1 MAGSTPATR
10 IARDPETGKNYKVDG
25 SMTFEE
31 WKNSLTD
38 EQRASLKYI
47 DKSAGNG
54 IISIGG
60 GRIMNINNIDSP
72 IEQRNTGK
80 GNPNAII
87 HAERPLSNRQQR
99 LLDILSEYDSNVVI
113 PKKEVNMRDLS
124 ALTAYTGDEFAMF
137 TKKNERLVIR
147 GNKNSV
153 NVDIEKAKELSRQ
166 GYKWSGHTHPGISA
180 DFATPSQGDKDI
192 LACFKQSTSVIYNST
207 GKYRTFEKE

>member
-1 MAGSTPATR
+1 
-10 IARDPETGKNYKVDG
+10 
-25 SMTFEE
+25 
-31 WKNSLTD
+31 
-38 EQRASLKYI
+38 
-47 DKSAGNG
+47 
-54 IISIGG
+54 
-60 GRIMNINNIDSP
+60 MNINNIDSP

-147 GNKNSV
+147 GNKKLKS
-153 NVDIEKAKELSRQ
+153 
-166 GYKWSGHTHPGISA
+166 
-180 DFATPSQGDKDI
+180 
-192 LACFKQSTSVIYNST
+192 
-207 GKYRTFEKE
+207 